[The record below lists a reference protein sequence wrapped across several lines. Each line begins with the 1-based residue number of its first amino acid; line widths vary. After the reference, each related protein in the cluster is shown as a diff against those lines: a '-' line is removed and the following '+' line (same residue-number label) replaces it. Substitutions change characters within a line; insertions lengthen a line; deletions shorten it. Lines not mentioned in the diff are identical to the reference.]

1 MEEWELPEDTRQAQ
15 QATRLVNLAYLL
27 SGPPRTFAEIRAEME
42 KIGAYQGE
50 PETARKAFTRD
61 KQKLRGLG
69 IDVAEADDT
78 YRIEVRNVRPRHD
91 LGAEELASLRFA
103 AERLVPAVDPVVRQD
118 LRSGLA
124 KLGAGDLQGPSEW
137 RAPATVSRVLLL
149 VHDAHR
155 SRRPLQ
161 IHYTNAQG
169 ESTTRVLHPWALRCS
184 EGHWYVRGWD
194 SLSTSERTFKIDRI
208 DPERVAFT
216 SGTFHAPSDLERT
229 LTTLRAEPW
238 EWGEAEPTSV
248 RLRLPAAV
256 AAHVLPAGATLVVDS
271 DTTEAEMSVRDL
283 DAFASWLLRH
293 GDEIELLGPS
303 AARVRVADRL
313 EATVD
318 ALAREPAPLG
328 EDALTAAFADRDV
341 GPHQPGPN
349 QVERADR
356 LLRLI
361 GLASRR
367 EYSNAELAQVLEIT
381 EEELADDL
389 AQLTYYCGLPPL
401 YGGDMVEAVP
411 FAGRVQVRGPALPLV
426 DQLTGREAAALEI
439 ALRTAMS
446 DATLETESRSV
457 LESALAAIRAD
468 KPEPPGIEIEPPTTP
483 PESAT
488 INSAL
493 AKAIR
498 ELRTVAISHS
508 NPGTGA
514 PRTRVVDP
522 WQLNEAKG
530 HTYLLAW
537 DHDKRETRVFRSD
550 RIQAVNPTN
559 EHFEPPDTTGVMF
572 DAGYMPSPADEFVY
586 LRIPHDHV
594 AWARARYGSDAVAEV
609 EDDCVLRLPT
619 SDVARLAPLL
629 LSLLPA
635 SEVLAPPDARRA
647 VSELA
652 TRILGRLRD
661 APPWPKLADR

>member
-1 MEEWELPEDTRQAQ
+1 MEEWELPEDTRQAH

-27 SGPPRTFAEIRAEME
+27 SGQPRSFAEIRTEME
-42 KIGAYQGE
+42 KIGAYQGA

-69 IDVAEADDT
+69 IDVAETDDT

-91 LGAEELASLRFA
+91 LSTEELASLRFA

-169 ESTTRVLHPWALRCS
+169 ESRARVLHPWALRCS

-194 SLSTSERTFKIDRI
+194 SLSQSERTFKIDRI

-216 SGTFHAPSDLERT
+216 SQDFREPSDFDST
-229 LTTLRAEPW
+229 LRTLRAEPW
-238 EWGEAEPTSV
+238 EWGEGEPITV
-248 RLRLPAAV
+248 RLRLSAA
-256 AAHVLPAGATLVVDS
+256 AAARVLPAGAVLVVDS

-293 GDEIELLGPS
+293 GDEIELMGPS
-303 AARVRVADRL
+303 TATGRVADRL
-313 EATVD
+313 ADTVE
-318 ALAREPAPLG
+318 ALAREPAHLG
-328 EDALTAAFADRDV
+328 EDALTAAFADRE
-341 GPHQPGPN
+341 GGCHQPGPN

-356 LLRLI
+356 LLRLV

-367 EYSNAELAQVLEIT
+367 EYGNAELARVLEIT
-381 EEELADDL
+381 EDELADDL

-411 FAGRVQVRGPALPLV
+411 FAGRVQVRGPDLPLV

-439 ALRTAMS
+439 ALRTALS
-446 DATLETESRSV
+446 DATLETESRA
-457 LESALAAIRAD
+457 LLDSALGAISAEE
-468 KPEPPGIEIEPPTTP
+468 PEPPGIEVEPPTTP
-483 PESAT
+483 PEGAT

-498 ELRTVAISHS
+498 ELRTVALSHS
-508 NPGTGA
+508 NPGAGA
-514 PRTRVVDP
+514 TRTRVVDP

-537 DHDKRETRVFRSD
+537 DHDNRETRVFRSD
-550 RIQAVNPTN
+550 RIQAVDPTN
-559 EHFEPPDTTGVMF
+559 EHFEPPDTTEVTF
-572 DAGYMPSPADEFVY
+572 DAGYIPSPADVFVY

-594 AWARARYGSDAVAEV
+594 AWARARYGSDAVAEI
-609 EDDCVLRLPT
+609 EGDCVLRLPT
-619 SDVARLAPLL
+619 SDVTRLAPRL

-635 SEVLAPPDARRA
+635 SEVLAPPEARRA

-652 TRILGRLRD
+652 TRILDKLGD
-661 APPWPKLADR
+661 APSESRGTDH